1 MNTTHKTNPLL
12 EIALTL
18 LIPSLILM
26 KLSAP
31 EQLGTTN
38 ALILALAFPLGWGIF
53 DWIRNRKINFF
64 AALGLVS
71 VLLTGGIGLLELDT
85 QWLAVKEA
93 AIPAILGIVVIGS
106 TYTKYPLIR
115 TVLFNQRLL
124 HVEKIQ
130 EQLAIRGTQREFDK
144 RLQTANWLFGGTF
157 AFSATMNYFLATYI
171 VTSPSGTAA
180 FNEELGQLTLVSYP
194 MIAIPSMLMMLA
206 VLYFL
211 VRSIRS
217 LAGLKLTEVMHGM
230 EEE

>member
-1 MNTTHKTNPLL
+1 MNTTPKSNPLL

-18 LIPSLILM
+18 VIPSLILM
-26 KLSAP
+26 KLSSP

-38 ALILALAFPLGWGIF
+38 ALILALSFPLGWGIF
-53 DWIRNRKINFF
+53 DWIRSRKINLF

-93 AIPAILGIVVIGS
+93 AIPAILGIAVIGS

-130 EQLAIRGTQREFDK
+130 EQLAIRGTQREFDQ

-180 FNEELGQLTLVSYP
+180 FNEELGQLTLMSYP

-206 VLYFL
+206 VFYYLA
-211 VRSIRS
+211 RSIRS
-217 LAGLKLTEVMHGM
+217 LAGLTLTEVMHGA
-230 EEE
+230 E

>member
-1 MNTTHKTNPLL
+1 MNTTHKSNPLL

-18 LIPSLILM
+18 VIPALILM

-38 ALILALAFPLGWGIF
+38 ALILALSFPLGWGIF
-53 DWIRNRKINFF
+53 DWIRNRKINLF

-71 VLLTGGIGLLELDT
+71 VLLTGGIGVLELDT
-85 QWLAVKEA
+85 QWLAIKEA
-93 AIPAILGIVVIGS
+93 AIPAILGLAVIGS

-130 EQLAIRGTQREFDK
+130 EQLAIRGTQREFDQ

-157 AFSATMNYFLATYI
+157 AFSATMNYFLATYLA
-171 VTSPSGTAA
+171 TNTA
-180 FNEELGQLTLVSYP
+180 
-194 MIAIPSMLMMLA
+194 
-206 VLYFL
+206 
-211 VRSIRS
+211 
-217 LAGLKLTEVMHGM
+217 
-230 EEE
+230 

>member
-1 MNTTHKTNPLL
+1 MNTTPKSNPLL

-18 LIPSLILM
+18 VIPSLILM
-26 KLSAP
+26 KLSTP
-31 EQLGTTN
+31 EQLGATN
-38 ALILALAFPLGWGIF
+38 ALILALSFPLGWGIF
-53 DWIRNRKINFF
+53 DWIRNRKINLF

-85 QWLAVKEA
+85 QWLAVMEA
-93 AIPAILGIVVIGS
+93 AIPAILGIAVIGS

-130 EQLAIRGTQREFDK
+130 EQLAIRGTQREFDQ

-180 FNEELGQLTLVSYP
+180 FNEELGQLTLMSYP

-206 VLYFL
+206 VFYYLA
-211 VRSIRS
+211 RSIRS
-217 LAGLKLTEVMHGM
+217 LAGLTLTEVMHGA
-230 EEE
+230 E

>member
-1 MNTTHKTNPLL
+1 MNTTPKSNPLL

-18 LIPSLILM
+18 VIPSLILM
-26 KLSAP
+26 KLSTP

-38 ALILALAFPLGWGIF
+38 ALILALSFPLGWGIF
-53 DWIRNRKINFF
+53 DWIRNRKINLF

-93 AIPAILGIVVIGS
+93 AIPAILGIAVIGS

-130 EQLAIRGTQREFDK
+130 EQLAIRGTQREFDQ

-180 FNEELGQLTLVSYP
+180 FNEELGQLTLMSYP

-206 VLYFL
+206 VFYYLA
-211 VRSIRS
+211 RSIRS
-217 LAGLKLTEVMHGM
+217 LAGLTLTEVMHGA
-230 EEE
+230 E

>member
-1 MNTTHKTNPLL
+1 MNTTPKSNPLL

-18 LIPSLILM
+18 VIPSLILM
-26 KLSAP
+26 KLSTP
-31 EQLGTTN
+31 EQLGATN
-38 ALILALAFPLGWGIF
+38 ALILALSFPLGWGIF
-53 DWIRNRKINFF
+53 DWIRNRKINLF

-93 AIPAILGIVVIGS
+93 AIPAILGIAVIGS

-130 EQLAIRGTQREFDK
+130 EQLAIRGTQREFDQ

-180 FNEELGQLTLVSYP
+180 FNEELGQLTLMSYP

-206 VLYFL
+206 VFYYLA
-211 VRSIRS
+211 RSIRS
-217 LAGLKLTEVMHGM
+217 LAGLTLTEVMHGA
-230 EEE
+230 E

>member
-1 MNTTHKTNPLL
+1 MNNTQKSNPLL

-18 LIPSLILM
+18 VIPALILM

-38 ALILALAFPLGWGIF
+38 ALLLALSFPLGWGVF
-53 DWIRNRKINFF
+53 DWIRNRKINLF

-71 VLLTGGIGLLELDT
+71 VLLTGGIGVLELDT

-93 AIPAILGIVVIGS
+93 AIPAILGLAVVGS

-130 EQLAIRGTQREFDK
+130 EQLAVRGTEREFEQ
-144 RLQTANWLFGGTF
+144 RLKTANWLFGGTF

-180 FNEELGQLTLVSYP
+180 FNEELGQLTLMSYP

-206 VLYFL
+206 VFYFL
-211 VRSIRS
+211 ARSIRS
-217 LAGLKLTEVMHGM
+217 LAGLTLTEVMHGA
-230 EEE
+230 E

>member
-1 MNTTHKTNPLL
+1 MNNTQKSNPLL

-18 LIPSLILM
+18 VIPSLILM

-38 ALILALAFPLGWGIF
+38 ALLLALAFPLGWGVF
-53 DWIRNRKINFF
+53 DWIRNRKINLF

-93 AIPAILGIVVIGS
+93 AIPAILGLAVIGS

-130 EQLAIRGTQREFDK
+130 EQLAIRGTQREFDQ

-180 FNEELGQLTLVSYP
+180 FNEELGQLTLMSYP

-206 VLYFL
+206 VFYFL
-211 VRSIRS
+211 ARSIRS
-217 LAGLKLTEVMHGM
+217 LAGLTLTEVMHGA
-230 EEE
+230 E